1 MGSQQKSQQQ
11 SRQLLQQC
19 KQPQQ
24 TKQSLD
30 INSSSMDAF
39 RSSPRRQ
46 TLATLHKSSSDRS
59 SKKPV
64 IPFPSDTKEARS
76 TNINNRSTSEFL
88 AGDRVRARFGTWG
101 PYYAA
106 SIDKINDDG
115 TLAIAYDDGDYLSSL
130 SKRHVQK
137 LFDEEYDDSGGYG
150 GGDGDGDGS
159 GYENNNNTI
168 KHEEFTKVENRIEY
182 NKDPRRQVY
191 LTKKNNNNIEH
202 QHHNARQNT
211 EDESVSNLNFTDC
224 VNEKQSLY
232 SETSRKK
239 KKKESSSIVNL
250 DAESSDST
258 MSETFQSSVEN
269 QKLHILP
276 LIPKSV
282 RNLLREESKTSFMD
296 SLYPVYI
303 KETLPSPKFLFSSNR
318 IESKKL
324 SAVEDVEGDYEGG
337 NFEVSRTVNDHMR
350 LLN

>member
-46 TLATLHKSSSDRS
+46 TLAAFHKSSSDRS

-64 IPFPSDTKEARS
+64 ISFPSDTKEARS

-88 AGDRVRARFGTWG
+88 VGDRVRARFGTWG

-137 LFDEEYDDSGGYG
+137 LFDAEYDDD
-150 GGDGDGDGS
+150 GGDGGGDGDGS

-168 KHEEFTKVENRIEY
+168 KHEEFPKVENRIQY

-191 LTKKNNNNIEH
+191 LIKKNNNNIEH

-232 SETSRKK
+232 PGRSRKK
-239 KKKESSSIVNL
+239 KKKESSSIVNHG
-250 DAESSDST
+250 AESSDST

-282 RNLLREESKTSFMD
+282 RSLLREESKTFFMD
-296 SLYPVYI
+296 SLYPEYI
-303 KETLPSPKFLFSSNR
+303 NETLPSPKFPFSSNR

-324 SAVEDVEGDYEGG
+324 SAVEDDEGDYEGG